1 MTLSQE
7 QVELIEAYLAN
18 ELSAAD
24 RQAFEQDIA
33 DDPAMQAELQTQ
45 RAMRLG
51 LQALAIEQRLQRARQ
66 RVAEQ
71 ANSTKGDADNQPD
84 APVKPLIG
92 TKQAPRWGYWAA
104 AASVVIGLGF
114 GLGVY
119 WYQHQPAPELA
130 YLDPATTDQLTKSLP
145 ADLRPT
151 DRQRIIDAIRG
162 YKAGQYDKVVEQLRI
177 PSADRR
183 TVYYQ
188 HYFLGLGLL
197 ARKQY
202 ADAIAPLEAAQAS
215 LSLPLRQKASWFLAV
230 AYLKNGEKEKALPI
244 LDAIRTDKAHPY
256 HTLAEQ
262 VYLKNK

>member
-7 QVELIEAYLAN
+7 QVELIEAYLTN

-24 RQAFEQDIA
+24 RQAFEQDIT

-45 RAMRLG
+45 RDMRLG

-66 RVAEQ
+66 RMAEQ
-71 ANSTKGDADNQPD
+71 AMPKSKAIDNQLY
-84 APVKPLIG
+84 APIKPLVV

-104 AASVVIGLGF
+104 AASVVIGLG
-114 GLGVY
+114 LSIY
-119 WYQHQPAPELA
+119 WYQHQPTQELA
-130 YLDPATTDQLTKSLP
+130 YLDSATTDQLTKSLP
-145 ADLRPT
+145 ADLRPS

-177 PSADRR
+177 PTADRR

-188 HYFLGLGLL
+188 QYFLGLGLL

-215 LSLPLRQKASWFLAV
+215 PSLLLRQKASWFLAV
-230 AYLKNGEKEKALPI
+230 AYLKNDDKEKALPI
-244 LDAIRTDKAHPY
+244 LDTIRTDKAHPY
-256 HTLAEQ
+256 HTLAKQ